1 MIWVGSPLM
10 ARPGARIDQSR
21 PEPISKLIRKRF
33 MRMNK
38 IALAWFM
45 AGAFACSADAAVTNV
60 ALGAAVTLNGTFGGD
75 QGGWGDNPL
84 ADKQTLTDGVFVPEG
99 QQWNAG
105 SVFWNSLQN
114 SIDIKLSATYSI
126 NSFVVQADNNDTYRI
141 EYRQGGNWVT
151 AWEEVPAYGS
161 WGLVTRPAFTLASA
175 ITTDELRFTATGGDG
190 YYSVT
195 EIQALAPV
203 PEPEEWAM
211 LLVGAGLVGF
221 QVKRRQRRL
230 DVRSVR
236 AG

>member
-1 MIWVGSPLM
+1 MIRVGSPSV
-10 ARPGARIDQSR
+10 ARPGARINQSR

-33 MRMNK
+33 MRMKK
-38 IALAWFM
+38 IALALFM

-60 ALGAAVTLNGTFGGD
+60 ALGAAVTLNGTFGGN
-75 QGGWGDNPL
+75 QGGWGNLPL
-84 ADKQTLTDGVFVPEG
+84 ASASSLTDGVFVPEG
-99 QQWNAG
+99 QQWNQG

-151 AWEEVPAYGS
+151 AWNVPTYGS
-161 WGLVTRPAFTLASA
+161 WGLVTRPVFTLAQA

-221 QVKRRQRRL
+221 QVRRKQQRL
-230 DVRSVR
+230 DVRPVR

>member
-1 MIWVGSPLM
+1 M
-10 ARPGARIDQSR
+10 
-21 PEPISKLIRKRF
+21 K
-33 MRMNK
+33 K
-38 IALAWFM
+38 IALALFM

-75 QGGWGDNPL
+75 QGFWGNNPL
-84 ADKQTLTDGVFVPEG
+84 AGKQTLTDGAFVPEG
-99 QQWNAG
+99 QQWNQG

-126 NSFVVQADNNDTYRI
+126 NSFVVQADDNDTYRI

-151 AWEEVPAYGS
+151 AWNVPTYGS
-161 WGLVTRPAFTLASA
+161 WGLVTRPTFTLASA
-175 ITTDELRFTATGGDG
+175 ITTDELRFTATGGDS

-211 LLVGAGLVGF
+211 MLVGAGLVGF
-221 QVKRRQRRL
+221 QVKRKQRRL